1 MKENNVTEIKIC
13 PHCRKAY
20 HGHPAISRLDNEAP
34 ICSDCG
40 TREALESL
48 GISRAEQEQ
57 ILSTIHRSMRA

>member
-1 MKENNVTEIKIC
+1 MKESNIIEIKIC
-13 PHCRKAY
+13 PHCRRAY
-20 HGHPAISRLDNEAP
+20 HGHPAVSRKDNKTL

-48 GISRAEQEQ
+48 GISQAEQEQ